1 MTARAHIGL
10 ETKLA
15 AALLTLGDIDYE
27 HSKLMSARQICSLYQ
42 FDHYPIR
49 KDDDGPDEPWNLV
62 PRMIIPHREKTAKID
77 VPQMAKADRLALRA
91 AQIQRD
97 GHSAPKIKASRLI
110 PARVNP
116 WSSGRKLPSRPF
128 EKRGRG

>member
-15 AALLTLGDIDYE
+15 AALLALGHIEYE
-27 HSKLMSARQICSLYQ
+27 HSKLMSARQICSLFQ

-49 KDDDGPDEPWNLV
+49 HDDGGPAEPWNLV
-62 PRMIIPHREKTAKID
+62 PRLILAHRLKTSKYD

-91 AQIQRD
+91 TLIKHG
-97 GHSAPKIKASRLI
+97 GHSAPKIKASRRI
-110 PARVNP
+110 Q
-116 WSSGRKLPSRPF
+116 SRGFSKGHRPLQS
-128 EKRGRG
+128 RGFRA